1 MCLVSERNT
10 MTNHSYSLSLNTSAC
25 QLSHGSIVTPPPSG
39 KHAVGKFASVEVL
52 AAVAHQSCRLI

>member
-1 MCLVSERNT
+1 